1 MVQDSSI
8 VCIWFDKLTETIFCK
23 RKEMKANSLALQD
36 QHHDLFLILITWCLR
51 SNQRNQVIRAGEA
64 LVKKSHNYSDLLAD
78 LGTVVS
84 QTQS

>member
-1 MVQDSSI
+1 MVQDSSV
-8 VCIWFDKLTETIFCK
+8 VCIWFDKLTATIFYK
-23 RKEMKANSLALQD
+23 RKEIKANSLAFQD
-36 QHHDLFLILITWCLR
+36 QHHDLFLILITWYLP
-51 SNQRNQVIRAGEA
+51 SNQGNQVIQAGES